1 MRRNFYAW
9 SMAALLVAG
18 LTSCSN
24 KNDEPQPDETEYGKL
39 AFTINFTNSGT
50 RAEGDGSGTGNLPN
64 KDEANGSTE
73 VDAVSNAV
81 PLTSWD
87 NVESLQLFLYDT
99 NGVIHFSDL
108 ISQDQIKNTL
118 QTNPTE
124 NGSVTYTYANVPA
137 GSYRLMAVANV
148 NTADTETAA
157 KVKTEIAG
165 QEQTWT
171 AYNVINRFIYNCH
184 ISCAQTA
191 FPIFYQ
197 NQVAASGQIRREL
210 PLSTPTE
217 IFLGQGFTSGNN
229 EEVLVESQK
238 TVAATI
244 SLKREVSMMR
254 LRLCLAGQKNEA
266 GEIVLN
272 NADVNKTAGG
282 LVDFSRNASI
292 MIATVPD
299 YVIPMAKDRQVG
311 TEWLRA
317 GTSWT
322 SSASSIFVPG
332 FAEGTRCFY
341 SANPTSG
348 YKEGGKIIGI
358 EGDRYNADSWRDIIV
373 LPNNN
378 RQQTSGS
385 AANEPLLQNR
395 YLLIISAMGL
405 PGHVTKEGTL
415 TEEKTVYWVGYIN
428 QGFTANKIREV
439 NIVFRDGGTQEL
451 PERPDN
457 TGNLT
462 VTVNR
467 PLDWDAAVQASE
479 LPL

>member
-24 KNDEPQPDETEYGKL
+24 KNDEPNPDEKEYGKL
-39 AFTINFTNSGT
+39 AFTINFTNSNT
-50 RAEGDGSGTGNLPN
+50 RADGEGGTTGLPSGS
-64 KDEANGSTE
+64 DANGSTE

-87 NVESLQLFLYDT
+87 NVASLQIFLYD
-99 NGVIHFSDL
+99 NQGVIHFSDV
-108 ISQDQIKNTL
+108 IDASQIQNTL

-124 NGSVTYTYANVPA
+124 NGSVTYTYTNVPA
-137 GSYRLMAVANV
+137 GSYRLMAVANT
-148 NTADTETAA
+148 NTALLETAA

-165 QEQTWT
+165 QQQPWT
-171 AYNVINRFIYNCH
+171 AFNVVNRFIYNCH
-184 ISCAQTA
+184 ISCAQSA

-197 NQVAASGQIRREL
+197 NQVAASGQIRREV

-217 IFLGQGFTSGNN
+217 IFLGQGFTAGNN
-229 EEVLVESQK
+229 EEVLVEPQK

-244 SLKREVSMMR
+244 NLKREVSLMR
-254 LRLCLAGQKNEA
+254 LRLCLSGQLNDEGQK
-266 GEIVLN
+266 ILN
-272 NADVNKTAGG
+272 NADINLTEGG
-282 LVDFSRNASI
+282 RVDFSRNASI

-317 GTSWT
+317 GTSWSSS
-322 SSASSIFVPG
+322 SSAIYVLG
-332 FAEGTRCFY
+332 YAEGSRSFL
-341 SANPTSG
+341 SNNPTRG

-358 EGDRYNADSWRDIIV
+358 EGDRYNADAWRDIIV

-385 AANEPLLQNR
+385 SQNEPLLQNR

-405 PGHVTKEGTL
+405 PGHTTKEGTL
-415 TEEKTVYWVGYIN
+415 TEEKTIYWVGYIN
-428 QGFTANKIREV
+428 QGFAPNKIREV
-439 NIVFRDGGTQEL
+439 NIVFRDGGSQEL
-451 PERPDN
+451 PERPDD

-462 VTVNR
+462 VTVNK
-467 PLDWDAAVQASE
+467 PLDWDSAVQDSE